1 MSLQLFY
8 KIYFEYMDSNNE
20 SPVESD
26 NESIFDDESI
36 DLDFIEEFDRTMLQ
50 YKDYYKENV
59 ETIRVKMLYVNKENK
74 LEKIKHGDCILKTPN
89 LITCGEI
96 IKILKTNN
104 NEMNK
109 YYKINSMCLY
119 NVYIEPENI
128 DKIKEEDFLIKLNHI
143 NDVII
148 EPTINILQ
156 DLNELLIIFKEKE
169 NQKNRIKT
177 KKTRIKINNL
187 IHSQNNRTRKKML

>member
-1 MSLQLFY
+1 
-8 KIYFEYMDSNNE
+8 MDSNNE

-89 LITCGEI
+89 LITCGEL

-143 NDVII
+143 DDVII

-156 DLNELLIIFKEKE
+156 DLNELMFVFKEKE